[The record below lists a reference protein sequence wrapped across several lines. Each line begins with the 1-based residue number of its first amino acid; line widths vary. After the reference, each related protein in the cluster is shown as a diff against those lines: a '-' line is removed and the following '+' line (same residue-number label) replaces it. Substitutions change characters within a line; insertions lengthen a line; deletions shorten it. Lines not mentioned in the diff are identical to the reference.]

1 VDAVNG
7 KEREHRRPPG
17 YRREAARQY
26 VDDTGR
32 PVTDP
37 AVLARIRAL
46 AVPPAWR
53 DVWVAR
59 DPAAKVQATGVDSAG
74 RTQYRYSDEWTRS
87 RAAEKFAHVPD
98 FAAALPPLREH
109 VGAGL
114 TGRGTAGLGR
124 DRVLSVAVRLLDLGF
139 FRVGSEKYARDNHT
153 YGLTTL
159 HRDHVRVV
167 GDRLHFDYL
176 AKEHLHRVADVTDP
190 VVLPWVRR
198 LLRRDDD
205 DPAFLAWQRADG
217 VWQPVHSTHVNA
229 FIHAYTGIDA
239 TAKRF
244 RTWAGTV
251 LAAAA
256 LGGARHDETARSP
269 EPAAIRATS
278 RLLGNTPTV
287 ARTSY
292 IHPGVF
298 VAFNAG
304 RTIADAVTTAANR
317 TGDDRL
323 ARLWREAEVQEATL
337 KLLR

>member
-1 VDAVNG
+1 MTGAGDAAG
-7 KEREHRRPPG
+7 AHRRPPG
-17 YRREAARQY
+17 YRRLPSGY
-26 VDDTGR
+26 VDELGR

-37 AVLARIRAL
+37 AVVARVRAL
-46 AVPPAWR
+46 AIPPAWR
-53 DVWVAR
+53 EVWVAA
-59 DPAAKVQATGVDSAG
+59 DPAAKVQATGVDRAG
-74 RTQYRYSDEWTRS
+74 RTQYRYSAEWTLS

-114 TGRGTAGLGR
+114 AGSVRPLGR
-124 DRVLSVAVRLLDLGF
+124 DHVLSLAVRLLDLGF
-139 FRVGSEKYARDNHT
+139 FRVGSERYARDNHT

-159 HRDHVRVV
+159 RREHVRVA
-167 GDRLHFDYL
+167 GDRVHFDYP
-176 AKEHLHRVADVTDP
+176 AKEHLHRVAEVTDP

-205 DPAFLAWQRADG
+205 DPAFLAWAHDDGWQR
-217 VWQPVHSTHVNA
+217 VHSAHVNS

-251 LAAAA
+251 LAASA
-256 LGGARHDETARSP
+256 LGGARHDETARTP
-269 EPAAIRATS
+269 QLAAIRATS
-278 RLLGNTPTV
+278 RLLGNTPEV

-292 IHPGVF
+292 IHPEVLT
-298 VAFNAG
+298 AFDHG
-304 RTIADAVTTAANR
+304 RDIAAAVTAAAERTA
-317 TGDDRL
+317 DDRL
-323 ARLWREAEVQEATL
+323 ALVWRDPGVQEATL